1 MTKRAFVGTLAQ
13 VALDN
18 AISGEVRVL
27 RDPPGRR
34 PSLDLSAR
42 SEWFLGLGDDDRTM
56 VVEAMRAAG
65 YGVLHSVLCVLDGV
79 AAIDAGPNKGTL
91 TLLYERDGVTTD
103 LTSHAEED
111 LHDMLA
117 EHR

>member
-1 MTKRAFVGTLAQ
+1 MTKRAFVATLAQ

-18 AISGEVRVL
+18 AITGEVRVL

-56 VVEAMRAAG
+56 VVEVMRAAG
-65 YGVLHSVLCVLDGV
+65 YAVLHSVLCVLDGV
-79 AAIDAGPNKGTL
+79 AAIESGPNKGTL
-91 TLLYERDGVTTD
+91 TLIHERDGVMTE

-111 LHDMLA
+111 LHDMLG